1 MIAYVKNLLSKA
13 SPILI
18 SLLSLLFIILI
29 PITMGLRRKV
39 KKQDIAIGYL
49 TNNLEQ
55 YQSLAGNFQN
65 DNRVLQLTARD
76 FKYSNDSLLKQI
88 DKYKKELKI
97 KDKELKSVSSVQ
109 TVIRD
114 TLTQTVPVEQKNFEV
129 ELKPN
134 DLTSVVVSRKDSILT
149 AILDIQNEQI
159 VYISQK
165 KEWRNKYKN
174 FFQRLFHFDFK
185 KDRVSRYKIQ
195 NTNDLIRVT
204 NTRIINIKD

>member
-29 PITMGLRRKV
+29 PITTGLRRKV

-134 DLTSVVVSRKDSILT
+134 DLTSVIVSRKDSILT